1 MKHILILAD
10 GMADWPIKELDG
22 KTPMEAAKKPV
33 MDFLASRGEIGL
45 VQTVPE
51 GMSPGSDTANL
62 SVLGYNPKKYY
73 TGRSPLEAVSIGAD
87 MASGD
92 VCFRVNFV
100 TVTEDEPYLE
110 KTILDHSADEVS
122 TEEAAEL
129 LKVIEEAFGDE
140 MKKFFT
146 GVSYR
151 HALIMS
157 SGSTN
162 VNLTPPHN
170 ILGKKVT
177 DYMPK
182 GDNGDFFSDMMIKS
196 YDLLKDHPV
205 NLKRKEKGLRPANS
219 VWPWGE
225 GTKPELD
232 AFEDLF
238 GKKGAMI
245 SAVDLLKGIAIAAD
259 MKSIDVEGVTG
270 NIHTN
275 YQGKVEAALKVLED
289 GADFV
294 YIHIEAPDECG
305 HQGDIE
311 NKVKAIELID
321 EKVLKPV
328 VEYFETK
335 GLAFK
340 IALLPDHPT
349 PIELRTHT
357 NEAVPYFIYNS
368 DKVMK
373 TEYAFSEAGARE
385 SGRLIEKGHEFMPY
399 FLT

>member
-10 GMADWPIKELDG
+10 GMADWPIKDLDG
-22 KTPMEAAKKPV
+22 KTPMEAARKPL
-33 MDFLASRGEIGL
+33 MDLLASKGEIGL

-51 GMSPGSDTANL
+51 GMNPGSDTANL

-87 MASGD
+87 MKTGD

-100 TVTEDEPYLE
+100 TVTEEEPYTE
-110 KTILDHSADEVS
+110 KTILDHSADEIS

-140 MKKFFT
+140 MKTFYT

-157 SGSTN
+157 KGSTN
-162 VNLTPPHN
+162 VSLTPPHN
-170 ILGKKVT
+170 ILGKKIT

-182 GDNGDFFSDMMIKS
+182 GDNGDFFLDMMVKS

-205 NLKRKEKGLRPANS
+205 NLIRKEKGLRPANS

-238 GKKGAMI
+238 GKQGAMI

-305 HQGDIE
+305 HQGDTQ

-321 EKVLKPV
+321 EKVLKPI

-368 DKVMK
+368 DKEMK
-373 TEYAFSEAGARE
+373 TDLTFSEAGARE
-385 SGRLIEKGHEFMPY
+385 SGRLIKKGHEFMPY

>member
-10 GMADWPIKELDG
+10 GMADWPVEELGG
-22 KTPMEAAKKPV
+22 KTPMEAANKP
-33 MDFLASRGEIGL
+33 MMERLSSMGEVGL
-45 VQTVPE
+45 VQTVPH
-51 GMSPGSDTANL
+51 GMNPGSDTANL
-62 SVLGYNPKKYY
+62 SVLGYDPKKYY
-73 TGRSPLEAVSIGAD
+73 TGRSPLEAISIGAAMD
-87 MASGD
+87 LGD

-100 TVTEDEPYLE
+100 TLTEDEPYTE

-122 TEEAAEL
+122 TEEAQEL
-129 LKVIEEAFGDE
+129 LEVIKVAFGDE
-140 MKKFFT
+140 MKKFYT

-157 SGSTN
+157 QGSTN
-162 VNLTPPHN
+162 VSLTPPHN

-182 GDNGDFFSDMMIKS
+182 GDNGDFFYEMMVKS
-196 YDLLKDHPV
+196 FDLLKDHPI

-232 AFEDLF
+232 SFEDLF

-245 SAVDLLKGIAIAAD
+245 SAVDLLKGIAIVAK
-259 MKSIDVEGVTG
+259 MESIDVVGATG

-275 YQGKVEAALKVLED
+275 YEGKVKAAIKVLED

-305 HQGDIE
+305 HQGDVR
-311 NKVKAIELID
+311 NKVRAIELID

-328 VEYFETK
+328 FEYMQSH
-335 GLAFK
+335 GHGFK
-340 IALLPDHPT
+340 IAVLPDHPT
-349 PIELRTHT
+349 PIEIRTHT
-357 NEAVPYFIYNS
+357 NEAVPYFIFNS
-368 DKVMK
+368 ENQ
-373 TEYAFSEAGARE
+373 TNCSFAYSEAGARE